1 MARMNIYDMMQD
13 RASVTNNMR
22 QLMNKYEDTTQM
34 TAEDRQELERMEQE
48 FDNLNQRINDEQR
61 QMERERTIGEEKP
74 SDKRE
79 TNKISLFA
87 RALGGQAA
95 DIAAYR
101 NSMTLGTDAQ
111 AGALTA
117 PMEFRQELIK
127 ELDNA
132 LFMRKI
138 CRVISGVGAAQSLGF
153 PYRKTAAVVPSW
165 TGEVDEA
172 AEETTVSYGRREFK
186 PYRIADLLK
195 LSRTLM
201 SHAPMAERILREE
214 IAGRLGAAQET
225 AYLTGDGTA
234 KPLGVFTASENG
246 IPAARDISEGNTET
260 AVTTDGLMNAKY
272 ALKQQYQNGAQ
283 WIFHR
288 DAVKMLAKLK
298 DSDGQYIWYPSIRD
312 DQPDRLLGKTVNMSE
327 YAPNTFTKG
336 KYAGIYG
343 NFQHYWIADA
353 DELTVQVLN
362 EVYASSNQTGYLW
375 NFFGDGM
382 PVIGEAFARVTLG
395 GGN

>member
-1 MARMNIYDMMQD
+1 MARIDIHDMMQD
-13 RASVTNNMR
+13 RAKVTDSIR
-22 QLMNKYEDTTQM
+22 KLMDKYDDTTLM
-34 TAEDRQELERMEQE
+34 AAEDKQELDRMEKE
-48 FDNLNQRINDEQR
+48 FDNLNKRITTEQAQR
-61 QMERERTIGEEKP
+61 ERERAIGEQPKDGPKDNKP
-74 SDKRE
+74 
-79 TNKISLFA
+79 SLFA
-87 RALGGQAA
+87 RALGGEAA

-101 NSMTLGTDAQ
+101 NSMTLANDDQ

-127 ELDNA
+127 ELDNM

-138 CRVISGVGAAQSLGF
+138 CRVIPGVGAGQSLGF
-153 PYRKTAAVVPSW
+153 PYRKTAAVIPSW
-165 TGEVDEA
+165 TGEIDEA

-201 SHAPMAERILREE
+201 RHAPMAERILREE
-214 IAGRLGAAQET
+214 IAGRLGAAQEV
-225 AYLTGDGTA
+225 AYLTGDGNE

-246 IPAARDISEGNTET
+246 IPTARDISTGNTATE
-260 AVTTDGLMNAKY
+260 VTTDGLMEAKY
-272 ALKQQYQNGAQ
+272 ALKQQYQAGAQ

-298 DSDGQYIWYPSIRD
+298 DGNDQYIWYPSVRD

-327 YAPNTFTKG
+327 YAPNTFTTG

-343 NFQHYWIADA
+343 NFNHYWIADA
-353 DELTVQVLN
+353 DALTIQVLN
-362 EVYASSNQTGYLW
+362 EVYATTNQNGYLW

-395 GGN
+395 

>member
-1 MARMNIYDMMQD
+1 MARIDIHDMMQD
-13 RASVTNNMR
+13 RAKVTDSIR
-22 QLMNKYEDTTQM
+22 KLMDKYDDTTLM
-34 TAEDRQELERMEQE
+34 TAEDKQELDRMEKE
-48 FDNLNQRINDEQR
+48 FDNLNQRITTEQAQR
-61 QMERERTIGEEKP
+61 ERERAIGEQPKDGPKDNKP
-74 SDKRE
+74 
-79 TNKISLFA
+79 SLFA
-87 RALGGQAA
+87 RALGGEAA

-101 NSMTLGTDAQ
+101 NSMTLANDDQ

-127 ELDNA
+127 ELDNM
-132 LFMRKI
+132 LFMRRI
-138 CRVISGVGAAQSLGF
+138 CRVIPGVGAGQSLGF
-153 PYRKTAAVVPSW
+153 PYRKTAAVIPSW
-165 TGEVDEA
+165 TGEIDEA

-201 SHAPMAERILREE
+201 RHAPMAERILREE
-214 IAGRLGAAQET
+214 IAGRLGAAQEV
-225 AYLTGDGTA
+225 AYLTGDGNE

-246 IPAARDISEGNTET
+246 IPTARDISTGNTATE
-260 AVTTDGLMNAKY
+260 VTTDGLMEAKY
-272 ALKQQYQNGAQ
+272 ALKQQYQAGAQ

-298 DSDGQYIWYPSIRD
+298 DGDDQYIWYPSVRD

-327 YAPNTFTKG
+327 YAPNTFTTG
-336 KYAGIYG
+336 KYVGIYG
-343 NFQHYWIADA
+343 NFNHYWIADA
-353 DELTVQVLN
+353 DALTIQVLN
-362 EVYASSNQTGYLW
+362 EVYATTNQTGYLW

-395 GGN
+395 

>member
-1 MARMNIYDMMQD
+1 MARMNIFDMMQD
-13 RASVTNNMR
+13 RAKVTDSIR
-22 QLMNKYEDTTQM
+22 KLMDKYDDTTKM
-34 TAEDRQELERMEQE
+34 TAEDRQELERLEAE
-48 FDNLNQRINDEQR
+48 FDNLNQRITDEQR
-61 QMERERTIGEEKP
+61 QQERERAIGEQQQQNGPKDNKP
-74 SDKRE
+74 
-79 TNKISLFA
+79 SLFA
-87 RALGGQAA
+87 RALSGRAD

-101 NSMTLGTDAQ
+101 NSMSLGNDDQ

-127 ELDNA
+127 ELDNM

-138 CRVISGVGAAQSLGF
+138 CRVIPGVGAGQSLGF
-153 PYRKTAAVVPSW
+153 PYRKSAAVIPSW

-172 AEETTVSYGRREFK
+172 PEETTVSYGRREFK

-195 LSRTLM
+195 ISRTLM
-201 SHAPMAERILREE
+201 NHAPMAERILKEE
-214 IAGRLGAAQET
+214 IAGRLGAAQEV
-225 AYLTGDGTA
+225 AYLTGDGNE

-246 IPAARDISEGNTET
+246 IPTSRDFSAGNTATEL
-260 AVTTDGLMNAKY
+260 TTDGLMEAKY
-272 ALKQQYQNGAQ
+272 ALKQQYQGGAQ

-298 DSDGQYIWYPSIRD
+298 DGNDQYVWFPSVRD

-327 YAPNTFTKG
+327 YAPNTFTTG
-336 KYAGIYG
+336 QYVGIYG
-343 NFQHYWIADA
+343 NFKNYWIADA
-353 DELTVQVLN
+353 DALTIQVLN
-362 EVYASSNQTGYLW
+362 EVYARNNQTGYLW

-395 GGN
+395 